1 MLINRDFI
9 FPVYI
14 YENVLEVVKQICN
27 KSNLEVFGYLVG
39 NILEWK
45 NKKYVIITDQLYNEN
60 AVDSQQYFTAQID
73 GTAGNFDIVLK
84 GIRELRNNDDLRILG
99 WWHSH
104 PDFGCFLSTTDVHTQ
119 RFFFPEDYQVALIVD
134 PIRKEYTFFTLDD
147 SSKSGYKE
155 ISHAIISN
163 DKH

>member
-1 MLINRDFI
+1 MLTNRDFI

-27 KSNLEVFGYLVG
+27 KSNLEQFGYLVG
-39 NILEWK
+39 KVLEWK
-45 NKKYVIITDQLYNEN
+45 EKKYVVITDQLFNEN
-60 AVDSQQYFTAQID
+60 AVDSQQYFTSQKD

-84 GIRELRNNDDLRILG
+84 GLRELRKDDDLRILG

-104 PDFGCFLSTTDVHTQ
+104 PDFGCFLSTTDIHTQ
-119 RFFFPEDYQVALIVD
+119 RFFFPEAYQVALIVD

-147 SSKSGYKE
+147 SSKKGYKE
-155 ISHAIISN
+155 ISHAIIST
-163 DKH
+163 K